1 MEITFLGTSS
11 AVPSKHRNH
20 AGIIIKYF
28 KDTLLFDCG
37 EGTQRQ
43 LTYAKISPMKINKI
57 FITHFHGDHV
67 LGLAGLIQSMGFRGR
82 EEDLDIYGPKGLGKI
97 INAAFKIGYFQL
109 NYNIN
114 IHEIGEGIVV
124 ETDEYI
130 IRSII
135 AEHNIDNISYSVYEK
150 KKPRFLR
157 EKAIELGVPVGPAFG
172 KLHNGQEVEVNGK
185 VIKPEQVLGPPREG
199 KKVTYS
205 GDTRP
210 CEKLIELARNSDVL
224 IHEATY
230 EYADLDKAIE
240 HCHSTSK
247 EAAEIAKKANVKLL
261 ALTHISPRYMTDIN
275 IKNEAREIFEN
286 TVVVSDFTEIDIGK
300 DKTTINFRKILT
312 VNDEWNEYIDNETK
326 N

>member
-11 AVPSKHRNH
+11 AVPSKQRNH
-20 AGIIIKYF
+20 AGIIIKHF

-312 VNDEWNEYIDNETK
+312 VNDE
-326 N
+326 

>member
-157 EKAIELGVPVGPAFG
+157 EKAIELGVLVGPAFG

-312 VNDEWNEYIDNETK
+312 VNDE
-326 N
+326 